1 MIYGAMFML
10 GAAYTLHRGSHIR
23 TDFLYQNW
31 PVRVQALVD
40 AACYVL
46 LFFPGIAIFLWIGTE
61 FAWQSYL
68 RDERSVGSSWMPVI
82 YPLKIVL
89 PIATAMLLLQGVAEL
104 LKCVYAIRTGQWLA
118 KRKSME
124 ETISEDVGAGGMR
137 T

>member
-1 MIYGAMFML
+1 
-10 GAAYTLHRGSHIR
+10 
-23 TDFLYQNW
+23 
-31 PVRVQALVD
+31 
-40 AACYVL
+40 
-46 LFFPGIAIFLWIGTE
+46 
-61 FAWQSYL
+61 
-68 RDERSVGSSWMPVI
+68 MPVI

-124 ETISEDVGAGGMR
+124 ETISEDVGAGGMH